1 MKTDAQFALDLLAY
15 APDRRRFIKA
25 YQDAWTINSLRYFSI
40 KAISCMSQ
48 IPQILFHTQLPTNKP
63 RIMVRNSDD
72 FFPGIPSSH
81 PWHIFVNAHNSL
93 LTSHLNILPD
103 WDMFQTSHPYSS
115 FHAAGRCVSGGP
127 IYFTDEPGQHNLDLI
142 AQMTARTIQD
152 KTIILRP
159 SVIGK
164 TVNIYTGYEEE
175 KLLKVGT
182 FTGGVGG
189 TGILALFNVSERRL
203 AELVNINAFPGV
215 ESGKEYVVKT
225 HTTGEITHPMKLS
238 SETPVISLEVEVK
251 GYEILSAYP
260 LLALPGPTKTIS
272 SDSPATKVAVL
283 GLLGKMTGAAAVVR
297 SQTRLEES
305 GRLRVEL
312 ALKALGRLGIYV
324 STLHRKSVE
333 DDILVMISEKVVPM
347 HTVKIATQAP
357 VLEVDVEAA
366 WDEMGLQAGWS
377 NEVRVLVLL

>member
-1 MKTDAQFALDLLAY
+1 
-15 APDRRRFIKA
+15 
-25 YQDAWTINSLRYFSI
+25 
-40 KAISCMSQ
+40 MSQ
-48 IPQILFHTQLPTNKP
+48 VPQILFHTQLPTNKP
-63 RIMVRNSDD
+63 RFMVRNSDD

-142 AQMTARTIQD
+142 AQMTARTIQG
-152 KTIILRP
+152 KTSILRP

-164 TVNIYTGYEEE
+164 TVGIYTGYEEE

-189 TGILALFNVSERRL
+189 TGILAVFNVSERPL
-203 AELVNINAFPGV
+203 SELVNLNAFPGIG
-215 ESGKEYVVKT
+215 SGEEYVIRA
-225 HTTGEITHPMKLS
+225 HTTGEVTHPLQLNSKN
-238 SETPVISLEVEVK
+238 PVVSLQVEIK

-260 LLALPGPTKTIS
+260 LHVVPLPGVS
-272 SDSPATKVAVL
+272 SPDSSSTKVAVL

-297 SQTRLEES
+297 SETRLEGN
-305 GRLRVEL
+305 GRLRVEVT
-312 ALKALGRLGIYV
+312 LKALGKLGIYV
-324 STLHRKSVE
+324 STLQDKSVE
-333 DDILVMISEKVVPM
+333 DVLVMISGKVVPQ
-347 HTVKIATQAP
+347 HTVTVGQESP
-357 VLEVDVEAA
+357 VLEINVEAA
-366 WDEMGLQAGWS
+366 WDEMGLQVGWS
-377 NEVRVLVLL
+377 NEIRVLVLL